1 MAGRELAEHAQLFA
15 EFIEQ
20 QRRNRSKVIDCAALQ
35 WSLMVYVQF
44 ILHLRLLLV
53 LSFASSYMDD

>member
-20 QRRNRSKVIDCAALQ
+20 QRRNRSKVIDCTALQ
-35 WSLMVYVQF
+35 WFLMVYVQF

-53 LSFASSYMDD
+53 LSFFII